1 MPTTDTTT
9 EAAPATVAA
18 AGKLERELAGIDALG
33 LAVPSA
39 PNRVKAIWNSA
50 WPKLLAIAIFL
61 GAWQV
66 VVWTHWK
73 PSYILPGPVAT
84 FRVFFDRRATLVR
97 AALDTLQRG
106 ALGFAIATLIGSIVG
121 LAVARSRVLRSGVG
135 SMITGLQTMPS
146 IAWFPLAIVL
156 FHLSVWAVLF
166 VVILGAAPS
175 IANGLL
181 NGIDNIPPIL
191 LRAGRVL
198 GANGWSALRFVIIP
212 AAMPSF
218 VGGLK
223 QGWAFAW
230 RSLLAGELIGAVA
243 GTHALGQVLDA
254 DRAFSDYTGMM
265 ATMVTIFLVGVIMDA
280 AVFGQLDRYVR
291 RRHGLID
298 TAT

>member
-1 MPTTDTTT
+1 MPTETTLAVT
-9 EAAPATVAA
+9 
-18 AGKLERELAGIDALG
+18 GRRLDRELAGIDALG

-39 PNRVKAIWNSA
+39 PSRVKAFWA
-50 WPKLLAIAIFL
+50 ATWPKLLAIAMFL
-61 GAWQV
+61 GGWQC
-66 VVWTHWK
+66 VVWTHHW
-73 PSYILPGPVAT
+73 PSYILPGPVPT
-84 FRVFFDRRATLVR
+84 FRSFFDNRVVLAK
-97 AALDTLQRG
+97 AAGNTLQRG
-106 ALGFAIATLIGSIVG
+106 AVGFAIAIAIGSVVG

-156 FHLSVWAVLF
+156 FHESTGAVLF
-166 VVILGAAPS
+166 VVVLGAAPS

-181 NGIDNIPPIL
+181 SGIDNIPPIL

-198 GANGWSALRFVIIP
+198 GASGSSAMRFVVIP
-212 AAMPSF
+212 AAMPNF

-230 RSLLAGELIGAVA
+230 RSLLAGELIGAIG

-254 DRAFSDYTGMM
+254 NRSFNDYTGIM
-265 ATMVTIFLVGVIMDA
+265 ATMVAIFIVGVVMDA
-280 AVFGQLDRYVR
+280 LVFGQLDRAVR

>member
-1 MPTTDTTT
+1 MPPTDTAPTT
-9 EAAPATVAA
+9 AQVAA
-18 AGKLERELAGIDALG
+18 GGKLDRELAGIDALG

-39 PNRVKAIWNSA
+39 PSKWKGIWA
-50 WPKLLAIAIFL
+50 ATWPKLLAIALFL
-61 GAWQV
+61 GGWQC
-66 VVWTHWK
+66 VVWSHHW
-73 PSYILPGPVAT
+73 PSYILPGPVPT
-84 FRVFFDRRATLVR
+84 MKSFVDNRTILLQ
-97 AALDTLQRG
+97 AAANTLQRG
-106 ALGFAIATLIGSIVG
+106 AIGFGIAIAIGSVVG

-156 FHLSVWAVLF
+156 FHESTGAVLF
-166 VVILGAAPS
+166 VVVLGAAPS

-181 NGIDNIPPIL
+181 SGIDNIPPIL

-198 GANGWSALRFVIIP
+198 GATGWSAMRYVIIP
-212 AAMPSF
+212 AAMPNF

-230 RSLLAGELIGAVA
+230 RSLLAGELIGAIS

-254 DRAFSDYTGMM
+254 NRSFNDYTGIMS
-265 ATMVTIFLVGVIMDA
+265 TMVAIFVVGVALDA
-280 AVFGQLDRYVR
+280 LVFGQLDRVVR

>member
-1 MPTTDTTT
+1 MPTDSST
-9 EAAPATVAA
+9 ALAF
-18 AGKLERELAGIDALG
+18 RELSRDLAGIDALG
-33 LAVPSA
+33 LDVPSG
-39 PNRVKAIWNSA
+39 PNRTWETWAA
-50 WPKLLAIAIFL
+50 TWPKLLAVALFL

-73 PSYILPGPVAT
+73 PSYVLPGPVPT
-84 FRVFFDRRATLVR
+84 FKAVVDNRSALFRASV
-97 AALDTLQRG
+97 DTLSRG
-106 ALGFAIATLIGSIVG
+106 AIGFGLAIVIGTIVGIATAS
-121 LAVARSRVLRSGVG
+121 SKVLRSGIG

-156 FHLSVWAVLF
+156 FHLSTAAVLF

-181 NGIDNIPPIL
+181 SGIDNIPPIL

-198 GANGWSALRFVIIP
+198 GANGVSALRHVVIP
-212 AAMPSF
+212 AAMPNF

-230 RSLLAGELIGAVA
+230 RSLLAGELIGAA
-243 GTHALGQVLDA
+243 PGSHALGQVLEA
-254 DRAFSDYTGMM
+254 NRNFNDYTGIM
-265 ATMVTIFLVGVIMDA
+265 ATMVAIFVVGVVMDA
-280 AVFGQLDRYVR
+280 LVFGQLDRVVR

>member
-1 MPTTDTTT
+1 MPTDTTT
-9 EAAPATVAA
+9 ATRAG
-18 AGKLERELAGIDALG
+18 GKLDRELAGIDALG
-33 LAVPSA
+33 LAVPTA
-39 PNRVKAIWNSA
+39 PNRAKAIWSA
-50 WPKLLAIAIFL
+50 TWPKLLAVAIFL

-73 PSYILPGPVAT
+73 AELRPSRAGRDLQGVRQQPLRA
-84 FRVFFDRRATLVR
+84 DRRPTFNTLK
-97 AALDTLQRG
+97 RG
-106 ALGFAIATLIGSIVG
+106 AIGFALAIVIGSVIG
-121 LAVARSRVLRSGVG
+121 LATASSRVLRSGIG

-156 FHLSVWAVLF
+156 FHLSTAAVLF
-166 VVILGAAPS
+166 VVVLGAAPS

-181 NGIDNIPPIL
+181 SGIDNIPPIL

-198 GANGWSALRFVIIP
+198 GAKGWSALRHVVIP
-212 AAMPSF
+212 AALPTF

-230 RSLLAGELIGAVA
+230 RSLLAGELIGAVP
-243 GTHALGQVLDA
+243 GSHALGQVLDA
-254 DRAFSDYTGMM
+254 NRNFNDYTGMM
-265 ATMVTIFLVGVIMDA
+265 ATMVAIFIVGVVMDA
-280 AVFGQLDRYVR
+280 LVFGQLDRYVR

>member
-1 MPTTDTTT
+1 MPTDTTSAGT
-9 EAAPATVAA
+9 ADAA
-18 AGKLERELAGIDALG
+18 AVGKLDRELAGIDALG
-33 LAVPSA
+33 LAVPAA
-39 PNRVKAIWNSA
+39 PNRAKAVWSA
-50 WPKLLAIAIFL
+50 TWPKLLAVAIFV

-73 PSYILPGPVAT
+73 DPYILPGPVAT
-84 FRVFFDRRATLVR
+84 FRAFIDQRDTLLR

-106 ALGFAIATLIGSIVG
+106 ALGFAIATVIGTLIG
-121 LAVARSRVLRSGVG
+121 LAVSRSRILRSGIG

-156 FHLSVWAVLF
+156 FHLSIWAVLF

-181 NGIDNIPPIL
+181 TGIDNIPPIL

-198 GANGWSALRFVIIP
+198 GANGWSALRYVILP

-254 DRAFSDYTGMM
+254 DRSFSDYTGMM
-265 ATMVTIFLVGVIMDA
+265 AAMVTIFLVGVALDA
-280 AVFGQLDRYVR
+280 LVFGQLDRFVR
-291 RRHGLID
+291 RSHGLID

>member
-1 MPTTDTTT
+1 MPTDTTSAGT
-9 EAAPATVAA
+9 ADAA
-18 AGKLERELAGIDALG
+18 AGGRLDRELAGIDALG
-33 LAVPSA
+33 LAVPAA
-39 PNRVKAIWNSA
+39 PNRAKAVWSA
-50 WPKLLAIAIFL
+50 TWPKLLAVAIFV

-73 PSYILPGPVAT
+73 DPYILPGPVAT
-84 FRVFFDRRATLVR
+84 FRAFIDQRDTLLR

-106 ALGFAIATLIGSIVG
+106 ALGFAIATVIGTLIG
-121 LAVARSRVLRSGVG
+121 LAVSRSRILRSGIG

-156 FHLSVWAVLF
+156 FHLSIWAVLF

-181 NGIDNIPPIL
+181 TGIDNIPPIL

-198 GANGWSALRFVIIP
+198 GANGWSALRYVILP

-254 DRAFSDYTGMM
+254 DRSFSDYTGMM
-265 ATMVTIFLVGVIMDA
+265 AAMVTIFLVGVALDA
-280 AVFGQLDRYVR
+280 LVFGQLDRFVR
-291 RRHGLID
+291 RSHGLID

>member
-1 MPTTDTTT
+1 MPTDTATTT
-9 EAAPATVAA
+9 A
-18 AGKLERELAGIDALG
+18 AGGKLDRELAGIDALG
-33 LAVPSA
+33 LAVPAA
-39 PNRVKAIWNSA
+39 PNRAKAIWA
-50 WPKLLAIAIFL
+50 ATWPKLLAVALFL

-66 VVWTHWK
+66 LVWTHWK
-73 PSYILPGPVAT
+73 EEFILPGPIAT
-84 FRVFFDRRATLVR
+84 FRAFFDNRAELTR

-106 ALGFAIATLIGSIVG
+106 AIGFG
-121 LAVARSRVLRSGVG
+121 LAIVIGTVIGLATASSRVLRSGIG

-156 FHLSVWAVLF
+156 FHLSIWAVLF

-181 NGIDNIPPIL
+181 SGIDNIPPIL

-198 GANGWSALRFVIIP
+198 GAKGWSSLRYVVIP
-212 AAMPSF
+212 AAMPNF

-230 RSLLAGELIGAVA
+230 RSLLAGELIGAVP
-243 GTHALGQVLDA
+243 GSHALGQVLDA
-254 DRAFSDYTGMM
+254 NRNFNDYTGIL
-265 ATMVTIFLVGVIMDA
+265 ATMVAIFIVGVVMDA
-280 AVFGQLDRYVR
+280 LVFGQLDRYVR
-291 RRHGLID
+291 RRYGLID

>member
-1 MPTTDTTT
+1 MPTETTV
-9 EAAPATVAA
+9 ATAA
-18 AGKLERELAGIDALG
+18 AGGRLDRELAGIDALG
-33 LAVPSA
+33 LAVPNA
-39 PNRVKAIWNSA
+39 PNRAKAIWSA
-50 WPKLLAIAIFL
+50 TWPKLLAIAIFV
-61 GAWQV
+61 GGWQV
-66 VVWTHWK
+66 LVWSHWK
-73 PSYILPGPVAT
+73 EEFILPGPVTT
-84 FRVFFDRRATLVR
+84 FRAVIDNRDTLAR

-106 ALGFAIATLIGSIVG
+106 AIGFAIAIVIGTVIG
-121 LAVARSRVLRSGVG
+121 LATASSKVLRSGIG

-156 FHLSVWAVLF
+156 FHLSIWAVLF

-181 NGIDNIPPIL
+181 SGIDNIPPIL

-198 GANGWSALRFVIIP
+198 GAKRWSALRYVIIP
-212 AAMPSF
+212 AAMPNF

-230 RSLLAGELIGAVA
+230 RSLLAGELIGAVP
-243 GTHALGQVLDA
+243 GSHALGQVLEA
-254 DRAFSDYTGMM
+254 NRNLNDYTGIL
-265 ATMVTIFLVGVIMDA
+265 ATMVAIFIVGVVMDA